1 MLIIY
6 TALNG
11 WASRRRRRR
20 RKRGVGYLMQ
30 Q

>member
-20 RKRGVGYLMQ
+20 KRGVGYLMQ